1 MKVTDNPVVTIGK
14 VLQKEGYS
22 KGGSY
27 TWPIWMVQLILEQ
40 LANRTPPADI
50 SPNIVFQ
57 AAPAMPAVKFIVQ
70 ELPSINFIQKCRTYI
85 RIIGEA
91 LADYLIGKV
100 NQWDQLL
107 YYGTVGLQIVLQ
119 NLVISAINKEHLCP
133 LIISTFIIL

>member
-14 VLQKEGYS
+14 VLQKEGYR

-57 AAPAMPAVKFIVQ
+57 AAPSMPAVKFIVR
-70 ELPSINFIQKCRTYI
+70 ELPSIN
-85 RIIGEA
+85 
-91 LADYLIGKV
+91 
-100 NQWDQLL
+100 
-107 YYGTVGLQIVLQ
+107 
-119 NLVISAINKEHLCP
+119 
-133 LIISTFIIL
+133 

>member
-1 MKVTDNPVVTIGK
+1 MNDTP
-14 VLQKEGYS
+14 
-22 KGGSY
+22 
-27 TWPIWMVQLILEQ
+27 
-40 LANRTPPADI
+40 LAAI
-50 SPNIVFQ
+50 SPIIASQ
-57 AAPAMPAVKFIVQ
+57 ADLTMPGVKFIVQ

-107 YYGTVGLQIVLQ
+107 YYGTVGLQTVLQ